1 MILAE
6 YGNSDITALI
16 RKKICQEESR
26 KPYVSPSTA
35 FFLTET
41 IFAAF
46 FLTISVSIIDARL
59 LANEFFDYISILN
72 LFTNT

>member
-26 KPYVSPSTA
+26 KPYVSPGYG
-35 FFLTET
+35 FFPDGNHLCGV
-41 IFAAF
+41 
-46 FLTISVSIIDARL
+46 LPD
-59 LANEFFDYISILN
+59 N
-72 LFTNT
+72 LRVYN

>member
-1 MILAE
+1 MFRQ
-6 YGNSDITALI
+6 G
-16 RKKICQEESR
+16 
-26 KPYVSPSTA
+26 TA

-41 IFAAF
+41 ILAAF
-46 FLTISVSIIDARL
+46 FLTICVSIIDARL